1 MSNEC
6 IFFLTF
12 SFDVVFLFHNVT
24 KFIMPEIAHHPL
36 PSPSSFDAQTPSNYA
51 PAPSNYAPA
60 LFKSPAAA
68 SSSSAPATI
77 KPPASANFAS
87 APASITPP
95 AVAGS
100 AGASASIEPHAV
112 AGSAGAVTKPTVS
125 AQNEHKSAAASKP
138 SSGSLSLGSRIA
150 DQKYQVIDKLG
161 QGSQGEVFHARR
173 RSDGI
178 DVAIKVLHIHS
189 VKNWKQYELFNRES
203 QTLMGLDIDGVAHL
217 YETIEDLECEDPV
230 SIIVQEYIRGY
241 SLNSYIQAARR
252 FTVVDIADI
261 ILQLLHILDALHN
274 RPEPIIHR
282 DIKPG
287 NIMLVDELGK
297 FKVWLIDFGAVANP
311 QVKDGG
317 STVAGTYGYMPPE
330 QLMGHPV
337 PQSDIYAVGAVALYL
352 FSGQSPESIEM
363 QEFRYMIDP
372 YLQHLPYSVT
382 VLLRQM
388 LEPNI
393 RDRISDI
400 RTIEAAF
407 EAIKS
412 SNYSLLQD
420 IVGAA
425 QKAGDAN
432 MANITSYRQGG
443 AIDVWST
450 FSDSIPRD
458 CEVPPNVVESLARIH
473 PNIGKYIS
481 QSYNGQVSAK
491 KLRLSCYCRPY
502 TAYDMTKAMNFLR
515 DRRRPNVS
523 INKHYLSG
531 QKGKLSRV
539 ATMAIYGIGSLLSL
553 AVAIVAFVMTYNA
566 MSGFAGVDVESL
578 NIFEVIPAWISVIS
592 FVLCVWLL
600 YCFVITLIS
609 PINYVDDL
617 TKKLEPMFKY
627 GRKTLATISNIEYI
641 SATDAIVPI
650 EQPLWRIEYKFNP
663 VDDESPDDLTRAF
676 LTRLPP
682 DDCSPGDFIPCLYII
697 THEDDGTEVVYSM
710 PWPILA
716 QDDVYLCDD
725 VVKLLEREEAI
736 LPKQIQNIIE

>member
-51 PAPSNYAPA
+51 PAPSNCAPA
-60 LFKSPAAA
+60 LIKSPAAA

-100 AGASASIEPHAV
+100 AGA
-112 AGSAGAVTKPTVS
+112 GTKPTVS

-337 PQSDIYAVGAVALYL
+337 PQSDIYAVGAVALL
-352 FSGQSPESIEM
+352 FEYRKCDRGYWVRASG
-363 QEFRYMIDP
+363 
-372 YLQHLPYSVT
+372 
-382 VLLRQM
+382 
-388 LEPNI
+388 
-393 RDRISDI
+393 
-400 RTIEAAF
+400 
-407 EAIKS
+407 AIK
-412 SNYSLLQD
+412 
-420 IVGAA
+420 
-425 QKAGDAN
+425 
-432 MANITSYRQGG
+432 
-443 AIDVWST
+443 
-450 FSDSIPRD
+450 P
-458 CEVPPNVVESLARIH
+458 
-473 PNIGKYIS
+473 
-481 QSYNGQVSAK
+481 
-491 KLRLSCYCRPY
+491 
-502 TAYDMTKAMNFLR
+502 
-515 DRRRPNVS
+515 
-523 INKHYLSG
+523 
-531 QKGKLSRV
+531 
-539 ATMAIYGIGSLLSL
+539 
-553 AVAIVAFVMTYNA
+553 
-566 MSGFAGVDVESL
+566 
-578 NIFEVIPAWISVIS
+578 
-592 FVLCVWLL
+592 
-600 YCFVITLIS
+600 
-609 PINYVDDL
+609 
-617 TKKLEPMFKY
+617 
-627 GRKTLATISNIEYI
+627 
-641 SATDAIVPI
+641 
-650 EQPLWRIEYKFNP
+650 
-663 VDDESPDDLTRAF
+663 
-676 LTRLPP
+676 
-682 DDCSPGDFIPCLYII
+682 
-697 THEDDGTEVVYSM
+697 
-710 PWPILA
+710 
-716 QDDVYLCDD
+716 
-725 VVKLLEREEAI
+725 
-736 LPKQIQNIIE
+736 

>member
-51 PAPSNYAPA
+51 PA
-60 LFKSPAAA
+60 LIKSPAAA

-317 STVAGTYGYMPPE
+317 STVAGTY
-330 QLMGHPV
+330 
-337 PQSDIYAVGAVALYL
+337 
-352 FSGQSPESIEM
+352 
-363 QEFRYMIDP
+363 
-372 YLQHLPYSVT
+372 
-382 VLLRQM
+382 
-388 LEPNI
+388 
-393 RDRISDI
+393 
-400 RTIEAAF
+400 
-407 EAIKS
+407 AI
-412 SNYSLLQD
+412 
-420 IVGAA
+420 
-425 QKAGDAN
+425 
-432 MANITSYRQGG
+432 
-443 AIDVWST
+443 
-450 FSDSIPRD
+450 
-458 CEVPPNVVESLARIH
+458 
-473 PNIGKYIS
+473 
-481 QSYNGQVSAK
+481 
-491 KLRLSCYCRPY
+491 CRPSNSWGIRCR
-502 TAYDMTKAMNFLR
+502 KAISTPSGPWRCICFRGN
-515 DRRRPNVS
+515 RPNR
-523 INKHYLSG
+523 
-531 QKGKLSRV
+531 SRCK
-539 ATMAIYGIGSLLSL
+539 
-553 AVAIVAFVMTYNA
+553 N
-566 MSGFAGVDVESL
+566 
-578 NIFEVIPAWISVIS
+578 
-592 FVLCVWLL
+592 
-600 YCFVITLIS
+600 
-609 PINYVDDL
+609 
-617 TKKLEPMFKY
+617 
-627 GRKTLATISNIEYI
+627 
-641 SATDAIVPI
+641 SAT
-650 EQPLWRIEYKFNP
+650 
-663 VDDESPDDLTRAF
+663 
-676 LTRLPP
+676 
-682 DDCSPGDFIPCLYII
+682 
-697 THEDDGTEVVYSM
+697 
-710 PWPILA
+710 
-716 QDDVYLCDD
+716 
-725 VVKLLEREEAI
+725 
-736 LPKQIQNIIE
+736 